1 MDGAK
6 RTQFWCWIEKQQRCT
21 KIVVKEKKQSS
32 SVWNREN
39 TDLWPRTQSSASK
52 EKISIG
58 LFFFFFLSKWFF
70 FFFLRSLRWPA
81 MDIFNIYKVWWKIKL
96 HKHGAQSSAELNSIV
111 KTVLCSRPG
120 SGLSVHDLQLSA
132 TSTWALGWLKMLKGP
147 IQPVF
152 LQGQFPAYH
161 VTLRVNRKEKD

>member
-1 MDGAK
+1 MAPREPNFGAGL
-6 RTQFWCWIEKQQRCT
+6 R
-21 KIVVKEKKQSS
+21 SS
-32 SVWNREN
+32 SAVQR
-39 TDLWPRTQSSASK
+39 LWLKKKNNPVLFET
-52 EKISIG
+52 EKILIYG
-58 LFFFFFLSKWFF
+58 RGPRALPAKKKYLLVFFFFFLSKWFF

-120 SGLSVHDLQLSA
+120 SGLSVHDLQLSP